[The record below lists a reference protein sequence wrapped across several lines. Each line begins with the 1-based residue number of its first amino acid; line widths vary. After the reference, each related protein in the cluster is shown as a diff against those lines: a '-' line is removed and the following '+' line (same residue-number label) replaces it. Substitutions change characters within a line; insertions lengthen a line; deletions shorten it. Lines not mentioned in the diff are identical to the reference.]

1 LTPAEELGLSGLVM
15 AARVRKAFASI
26 DEPAL
31 RRLIDRLDA
40 EALRR
45 HLFYI
50 RDGLEES
57 IRILPCPLTVL
68 PDQLAYVH
76 TASLTILNAL
86 KRLPQLY
93 VDDPDVRE
101 TLRLA
106 PEEEAWFRACWDA
119 GPRESDPV
127 FGRLDAVVDFT
138 SPMWKNALHFLEPN
152 LGGVG
157 GIHLLP
163 TAENIV
169 ADVVVPALRA
179 ADHGLDLRTGHDI
192 RELLM
197 QMMLDHLEAI
207 GRPARNIA
215 FIEPIHASSGPDDQE
230 ALARYYRDRYALK
243 TLHADPADLRLDGD
257 EVWFGDSRID
267 LAYRDYE
274 VRDLIGLRGQ
284 GVDIEPVRALMLQNR
299 MVSSITAE
307 FDQKSC
313 WEVLTDPAL
322 AQRHFHTSERQVFRR
337 HVLWTRLLAD
347 RRTSLPDGDVDD
359 LLGFVRRE
367 RELLVLKPNRG
378 YGGAGV
384 ALGGILSQTE
394 WENAI
399 DTALADSERWVVQRL
414 ANIPVAEFPVLA
426 PDRAT
431 HIEPFYIVMGFAAT
445 EYGLSVLVRASQK
458 QVVNV
463 AQRGGLCAL
472 LSVRPPER
480 PFGNESVL

>member
-15 AARVRKAFASI
+15 AARVRKAFEGI
-26 DEPAL
+26 DAYDL

-40 EALRR
+40 EASRR
-45 HLFYI
+45 HLFYL
-50 RDGLEES
+50 RDGRNET

-76 TASLTILNAL
+76 TTSLTILNAL
-86 KRLPQLY
+86 RRLPQIY
-93 VDDPDVRE
+93 NDDPEVRE
-101 TLRLA
+101 ALRLP
-106 PEEEAWFRACWDA
+106 PEEEAWFRDCWDA

-127 FGRLDAVVDFT
+127 FGRLDAVVDLT
-138 SPMWKNALHFLEPN
+138 SPMWKNTLHFLEPN

-157 GIHLLP
+157 GIHLVP
-163 TAENIV
+163 TAESIV

-179 ADHGLDLRTGHDI
+179 LDPGLDLRKGHDI

-215 FIEPIHASSGPDDQE
+215 FIEPTHASSGPDEQE
-230 ALARYYRDRYALK
+230 ALARYYHDRYGLK

-257 EVWFGDSRID
+257 EVWAGDARID

-274 VRDLIGLRGQ
+274 VRDLIELRSQ
-284 GVDIEPVRALMLQNR
+284 GVDVEPVRALMLQNR

-313 WEVLTDPAL
+313 WEVLTDPSL
-322 AQRHFHTSERQVFRR
+322 ARRHFHPSERQAFRR

-347 RRTSLPDGDVDD
+347 RRTSLPDGVVDD

-384 ALGGILSQTE
+384 AIGGILSQSE
-394 WENAI
+394 WDDAI
-399 DTALADSERWVVQRL
+399 DAALGDTERWVVQRL
-414 ANIPVAEFPVLA
+414 ASIPVAEFPVLA
-426 PDRAT
+426 DDRSIRA
-431 HIEPFYIVMGFAAT
+431 EPFYVVMGFAAT
-445 EYGLSVLVRASQK
+445 EDGLSVLVRASQK

-463 AQRGGLCAL
+463 ALRGGMCVL

-480 PFGNESVL
+480 PSGGESVL